1 MDNVINLFSRR
12 TAPKAAAQTRA
23 SEATQTNKSAVGSS
37 GTPSTSSFSE
47 AAERN
52 RANQMRLRKERESA
66 NKNVLKSY
74 RIK

>member
-12 TAPKAAAQTRA
+12 APAKAGQQSRGGDSAQQ
-23 SEATQTNKSAVGSS
+23 SSSAVVLNPGSF
-37 GTPSTSSFSE
+37 TDV
-47 AAERN
+47 AERN
-52 RANQMRLRKERESA
+52 RVNQQRLRKEREQA

>member
-12 TAPKAAAQTRA
+12 SATKAAPTSRA
-23 SEATQTNKSAVGSS
+23 SDSAQATASAVVCDAGS
-37 GTPSTSSFSE
+37 FNDV
-47 AAERN
+47 AERN
-52 RANQMRLRKERESA
+52 RANQMRLRKEREQA

>member
-12 TAPKAAAQTRA
+12 TPSKSGQQSRGGD
-23 SEATQTNKSAVGSS
+23 STQQSSSAVVLN
-37 GTPSTSSFSE
+37 PSPGSFSE
-47 AAERN
+47 IAERN
-52 RANQMRLRKERESA
+52 RENQMRLRKEREQA

>member
-12 TAPKAAAQTRA
+12 SPAKTGQQSRGGESAQQSSSAAVL
-23 SEATQTNKSAVGSS
+23 NPG
-37 GTPSTSSFSE
+37 GFSDV
-47 AAERN
+47 AERN
-52 RANQMRLRKERESA
+52 RANQQRLRKEREQA

>member
-12 TAPKAAAQTRA
+12 APAKAGQTSRGGDSGQQSSSAA
-23 SEATQTNKSAVGSS
+23 ELNVGS
-37 GTPSTSSFSE
+37 FSDV
-47 AAERN
+47 AERN
-52 RANQMRLRKERESA
+52 RQNQQRLRKEREQA

>member
-12 TAPKAAAQTRA
+12 SSAKPGAQTRGGE
-23 SEATQTNKSAVGSS
+23 STQQT
-37 GTPSTSSFSE
+37 TSTALADANDFAA

-52 RANQMRLRKERESA
+52 RANQLRLRKEREQA